1 MKCLIK
7 NSNELIFKKFNKIQ
21 ENIHELLN
29 EIMKAMMDMNEKF
42 NRDRH
47 FFQKNQSDLR
57 NGEYNK
63 SDKIVS

>member
-47 FFQKNQSDLR
+47 FFKKNQSDLR